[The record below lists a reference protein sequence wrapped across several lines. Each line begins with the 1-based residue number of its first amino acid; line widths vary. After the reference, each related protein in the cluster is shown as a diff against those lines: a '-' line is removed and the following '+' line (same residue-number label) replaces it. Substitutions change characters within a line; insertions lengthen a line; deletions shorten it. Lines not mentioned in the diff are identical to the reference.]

1 MRAVIRTQGKQ
12 FTVREGDV
20 LFVDRYADSSAGD
33 EVVIGEVLLLGDDAN
48 ARVGTPLV
56 PGASV
61 RARILENKR
70 AKKVM
75 IFKKK
80 RRKGYQR
87 KRGHRQELSVIR
99 IESIGE

>member
-20 LFVDRYADSSAGD
+20 LFVDRYVGSSAGD
-33 EVVIGEVLLLGDDAN
+33 EVVVGDVLMLENGAD
-48 ARVGTPLV
+48 VKIGTPLV

-61 RARILENKR
+61 RAKVLENKR
-70 AKKVM
+70 SKKVL

-87 KRGHRQELSVIR
+87 KRGHRQELSVVR
-99 IESIGE
+99 VESIQG